1 MSTYTSSLGLEEIT
15 PGDQAGLWGNTT
27 NNNLALVDQAVTG
40 VTPISFAALSGST
53 YTLTDYNGAVDEA
66 RSAVLNITGNATGSN
81 TVVVPN
87 KQKTYL
93 VRNNT
98 GQNVVFQT
106 ASPSA
111 TYTVEAG
118 NSILIFSDGNNNVFT
133 GIAAPSV
140 GTLSVSAGGTGA
152 TGFGAGGFVKSPG
165 GTGALTSSSAVSLTA
180 DVSGT
185 LPVTSG
191 GTGLSTITAGAIL
204 RGAGTATPALVTGT
218 TGQVLTW
225 TGSQWEAQTPAA
237 ASGVTS
243 ITAGT
248 GISVSSSTGA
258 VTITNTG
265 PTLSGTNNFTGTN
278 NYSSA
283 ASINMTGSA
292 QGDQR
297 IGVTAAGY
305 SSGLS
310 AVSIQLGQGGVGAIY
325 NVGGAWDASNGVGFL
340 INTGAGSLQITSS
353 NTLYTGAANAYKT
366 GSSTAWIIASDSRI
380 KKNVT
385 PYTKG
390 LAELTQIQI
399 KNFEYNGLAGSKD
412 GEKAVGVIADEIQQV
427 LPDTVRTNNIKLRPD
442 DAERTNVKHFD
453 NTELIYLLVNSVKEL
468 KVELDAAKAEIA
480 ALKAK

>member
-1 MSTYTSSLGLEEIT
+1 MSTYTSSIGLEQIT

-27 NNNLALVDQAVTG
+27 NNNLALIDQAVTG

-98 GQNVVFQT
+98 GRNVVCRT
-106 ASPSA
+106 ASPTAS
-111 TYTVEAG
+111 YTVEAG
-118 NSILIFSDGNNNVFT
+118 NSILIFCDGNNSVFT
-133 GIAAPSV
+133 GIASPSV
-140 GTLSVSAGGTGA
+140 GTLSVSAGGTGSTTFTA
-152 TGFGAGGFVKSPG
+152 GFVKSPG

-191 GTGLSTITAGAIL
+191 GTG
-204 RGAGTATPALVTGT
+204 AGTFTSGSLLVGNGT
-218 TGQVLTW
+218 SNFGTLAGSANGQVATWNGSTW
-225 TGSQWEAQTPAA
+225 TAA
-237 ASGVTS
+237 ASASAGVTS
-243 ITAGT
+243 FNSRTGVVTLSSADVTTALGYT
-248 GISVSSSTGA
+248 PAS
-258 VTITNTG
+258 
-265 PTLSGTNNFTGTN
+265 LSGTNNFTGTN

-283 ASINMTGSA
+283 ASIQMTGSNT
-292 QGDQR
+292 GDQR
-297 IGVTAAGY
+297 IGVTGGGA
-305 SSGLS
+305 SSGLASS
-310 AVSIQLGQGGVGAIY
+310 ALQLYSGGVGLIY
-325 NVGGAWDASNGVGFL
+325 LTSGSWDNSAGIGMIMSGGAGN
-340 INTGAGSLQITSS
+340 LQITSTS
-353 NTLYTGAANAYKT
+353 TLYTGAINAYKT
-366 GSSTAWIIASDSRI
+366 GSSTSWIIASDSRI

-390 LAELTQIQI
+390 LAELNQIQI

-427 LPDTVRTNNIKLRPD
+427 LPDTVKTNNIKLRPD
-442 DAERTNVKHFD
+442 DAERTSVKHFD

-468 KVELDAAKAEIA
+468 KAELDTAKAEIA

>member
-27 NNNLALVDQAVTG
+27 NNNLALIDQAVTG

-152 TGFGAGGFVKSPG
+152 TGFGAGGFVKSSG
-165 GTGALTSSSAVSLTA
+165 GTNALTASASVALAS

-185 LPVTSG
+185 LPVTNG
-191 GTGLSTITAGAIL
+191 GTGQTTLSSGALL
-204 RGAGTATPALVTGT
+204 RGNGTSGVSSLVGSANGHVATWNGSEWISQAPA
-218 TGQVLTW
+218 
-225 TGSQWEAQTPAA
+225 SA
-237 ASGVTS
+237 GVTS
-243 ITAGT
+243 FNSRTGVVTLFSADVTTALGYT
-248 GISVSSSTGA
+248 PAS
-258 VTITNTG
+258 
-265 PTLSGTNNFTGTN
+265 LSGTNNFTGTN

-325 NVGGAWDASNGVGFL
+325 NVGGAWDGSNGVGFL
-340 INTGAGSLQITSS
+340 INTGAGNLQITSS

-390 LAELTQIQI
+390 LTELNQIQI
-399 KNFEYNGLAGSKD
+399 KNFEYNGLAGTKD
-412 GEKAVGVIADEIQQV
+412 GEKAVGVIADEIQKI

-468 KVELDAAKAEIA
+468 KAEVDSLKTQLAAK
-480 ALKAK
+480 